1 MKSKKPDP
9 QPPAKQAPPLLP
21 TLLERTQ
28 EELKANIPGR
38 ELACAEEIC
47 RRAVLKG
54 ENINRMTL
62 VDPDYGQTTAWRWL
76 CWKSARY
83 RDLKG
88 LSEKLNAIRAE
99 VALQRLEV
107 IAENKTQLAAAVRAN
122 EMILKATHPAFGS
135 GEGGGQGSRPM
146 VVVNLANIFGG
157 KSAKKDLEID

>member
-1 MKSKKPDP
+1 MKRKKPDP
-9 QPPAKQAPPLLP
+9 KPPAKQAQPLLP
-21 TLLERTQ
+21 TLLERTE
-28 EELKANIPGR
+28 EELKANIPAR

-47 RRAVLKG
+47 RRAVLGG
-54 ENINRMTL
+54 ENVNRMEIN
-62 VDPDYGQTTAWRWL
+62 DPVYGKTTAWRWL

-83 RDLKG
+83 QDLKG
-88 LSEKLNAIRAE
+88 LNDRLNAIRAE

-157 KSAKKDLEID
+157 KPAKKDLEID